1 MTYPQLVLF
10 TQGERK
16 TNYYEQLI
24 TNKSEIFDAILDSPK
39 RQIAEDLNMSVSAF
53 STFYQCILALKRME
67 EAKDA

>member
-16 TNYYEQLI
+16 PDYYEQLI
-24 TNKSEIFDAILDSPK
+24 KHRNLIFDSILDSPK

-67 EAKDA
+67 EQSHE